1 MSNISA
7 TQTHRLNASE
17 WIIFK
22 WAIFQLYHGVNKFL
36 ITLWRCLL
44 VLNQNG
50 ELKFSSCGS
59 NQRSMWDIVIDLSV
73 IICVHWLHIQSE
85 ITRSNVTKLG
95 RNVTGFSTLCMFS
108 IVLKFNMA
116 AQTNCPVWLA
126 EFSNIFFSETTCMM
140 ELLHGIN
147 ILVSDM

>member
-1 MSNISA
+1 VSNISA

-59 NQRSMWDIVIDLSV
+59 NQRSMWDIVINLSV

-95 RNVTGFSTLCMFS
+95 RNVTRFSTLYVCLVLFWNS
-108 IVLKFNMA
+108 TWLPKQIVLFDWLNFQISSSQKPHVWW
-116 AQTNCPVWLA
+116 NCY
-126 EFSNIFFSETTCMM
+126 M
-140 ELLHGIN
+140 
-147 ILVSDM
+147 VSIY